1 MMTDDICPWNINF
14 DATDV
19 YFYDKLVSNPWN
31 PIGNGWRMDTGF
43 HISCY
48 DSHTYPPFS
57 CGCNVLNITSN
68 NGRISEY
75 HPQKLGNYHIITLL
89 IIILHVQNGINLLIT
104 KVSLVLER
112 DIYN

>member
-1 MMTDDICPWNINF
+1 MMTDEICPWNINF

-75 HPQKLGNYHIITLL
+75 HPQKLGNYHII
-89 IIILHVQNGINLLIT
+89 NNYNYIT
-104 KVSLVLER
+104 DYKFACAKWN
-112 DIYN
+112 YK